1 MPLKPHLR
9 MVAGI
14 LTASDVDIALHSLAE
29 QVMFHVV
36 AWSHRFVSPPS
47 RRPLATDN
55 LDE

>member
-9 MVAGI
+9 MLVGI
-14 LTASDVDIALHSLAE
+14 LATSDVDIALHSLAE
-29 QVMFHVV
+29 QVIFHVV
-36 AWSHRFVSPPS
+36 AWSHRFVLLPS

>member
-9 MVAGI
+9 MLAGI
-14 LTASDVDIALHSLAE
+14 LATSDVDIALHSLAE
-29 QVMFHVV
+29 QVIFHVV
-36 AWSHRFVSPPS
+36 AWSHRFVLLPS